1 MRETTEDRHQPMK
14 KQLILLVKNIQP
26 HATFSN
32 NQRLKFSSATIW
44 QINNKLFLISKDRY
58 SCGQEC
64 HYCQKQ
70 NPPISRLLPLRLIF
84 TTSPKDHI
92 NLK

>member
-32 NQRLKFSSATIW
+32 NQRLKFSSAEI
-44 QINNKLFLISKDRY
+44 
-58 SCGQEC
+58 
-64 HYCQKQ
+64 
-70 NPPISRLLPLRLIF
+70 IF
-84 TTSPKDHI
+84 
-92 NLK
+92 NQQG

>member
-44 QINNKLFLISKDRY
+44 
-58 SCGQEC
+58 
-64 HYCQKQ
+64 
-70 NPPISRLLPLRLIF
+70 RLIF